1 MISAAVSLENEI
13 SRRGIKLNGRG
24 PERYGPCPVCSGR
37 DRFSINTKKN
47 VWNCR
52 GCARGGDVIALV
64 QHIDGVDFRT
74 ALETLGVEDRRVAL
88 PIRPAPLPRSSTND
102 NNSGRAVELWRAAV
116 PIKGTLAEFYL
127 RSRGLDYID
136 PEGEVLRFHG
146 RCPFGPGEA
155 LSCMLALFRTIADDI
170 SVAIHR
176 TALAPDGRK
185 IDRMTL
191 GPMAGAA
198 IKFAR
203 DDDIEGGLHIGEG
216 IETVLGGMAFGFKPA
231 WALGS
236 AGGIRAFPALGGIE
250 CLTIL
255 VDHDSP
261 DKNGRQAGHEAAREC
276 AERWRNAGREV
287 SFVVPH
293 TVGRDMADLVGT
305 R

>member
-1 MISAAVSLENEI
+1 MISVAIRIEDEI
-13 SRRGIKLNGRG
+13 ARRGIRLSGRG
-24 PERYGPCPVCSGR
+24 PERFGPCPVCSGR

-52 GCARGGDVIALV
+52 GCAKGGNVIALV
-64 QHIDGVDFRT
+64 QHIDGVDFKT

-88 PIRPAPLPRSSTND
+88 PIRPAPLPRSSAND

-116 PIKGTLAEFYL
+116 PIKGTLAEVYL
-127 RSRGLDYID
+127 RLRGLDYID

-146 RCPFGPGEA
+146 RCPFGPGA
-155 LSCMLALFRTIADDI
+155 APPCMVALFRTIADDLPI
-170 SVAIHR
+170 AVHR
-176 TALAPDGRK
+176 TALHPNGRK
-185 IDRMTL
+185 IDRMAL

-198 IKFAR
+198 IKFGR
-203 DDDIEGGLHIGEG
+203 HEDIEGGLHIGEG
-216 IETVLGGMAFGFKPA
+216 IETALAAMALGFRPA

-236 AGGIRAFPALGGIE
+236 AGGIRVFPVLGGID
-250 CLTIL
+250 CLTVL
-255 VDHDSP
+255 VDHDQP
-261 DKNGRQAGHEAAREC
+261 DRNGRQAGHEAALEC

-293 TVGRDMADLVGT
+293 TVGHDMADLVGA